1 MPEIITMKIKNV
13 DSVDAPSNKRKFLLV
28 KSDDPKEGGENT
40 MADELTLEEALE
52 KIQEPE
58 VREFIQKRLED
69 EKNVEPSE
77 GDDVKKNE
85 GDGEGNEDVKKGS
98 DEGTDVKIDK
108 SALPEE
114 VAATLKKMENEL
126 EATKKLVKAEREKR
140 LDMEFQK
147 KAEPYKNLAK
157 VDTVA
162 SVLRKAHEAGI
173 DDELEEI
180 FRAANERID
189 VSKIE
194 NPEGDKGA
202 DSTDVNS
209 KLEKRVKEIQS
220 NDPDISEAQAIV
232 KAVEEDPN
240 LYTEYLDNRG

>member
-1 MPEIITMKIKNV
+1 VPEIITMKIKNV
-13 DSVDAPSNKRKFLLV
+13 DSVDNPANKRKFLLV

-58 VREFIQKRLED
+58 VRQFIQKRLED
-69 EKNVEPSE
+69 EVDVKPPE
-77 GDDVKKNE
+77 GEDVKKDEGTDE
-85 GDGEGNEDVKKGS
+85 GDEDVKKGA
-98 DEGTDVKIDK
+98 DEGSEVDIDK

-114 VAATLKKMENEL
+114 VATTLKKMENEL

-162 SVLRKAHEAGI
+162 NVLRKAHEAGI
-173 DDELEEI
+173 DGELEEI

-189 VSKIE
+189 ASKIE
-194 NPEGDKGA
+194 DPKGDKGA

-240 LYTEYLDNRG
+240 LYSEYLDTRG